1 MNRYKQL
8 LMILNK
14 AKAHN
19 LFQQIFKKNYKEI
32 LLQFMWKRNKAERVM
47 KKIILKDNILTTY
60 TENKHK
66 NTEVSA
72 LGYP

>member
-1 MNRYKQL
+1 
-8 LMILNK
+8 MILNK

-19 LFQQIFKKNYKEI
+19 WFQQIFKKNYKEI

>member
-1 MNRYKQL
+1 
-8 LMILNK
+8 MILNK

-19 LFQQIFKKNYKEI
+19 LFQQIFNKNYKEI

-66 NTEVSA
+66 NTEASA